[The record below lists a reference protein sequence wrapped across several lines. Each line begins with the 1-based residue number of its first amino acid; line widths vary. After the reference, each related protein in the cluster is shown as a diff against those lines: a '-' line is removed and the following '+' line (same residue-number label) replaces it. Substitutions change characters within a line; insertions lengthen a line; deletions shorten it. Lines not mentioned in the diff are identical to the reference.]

1 MEVVFTPKALAH
13 LDEWRQSGN
22 VSIQNKIRELLLSI
36 KESPFKGIGK
46 PEQLKHKLS
55 GKWSRRING
64 EHRIVYDVEDQII
77 NIYSLKGHY

>member
-1 MEVVFTPKALAH
+1 MEVVFTPKALTH
-13 LDEWRQSGN
+13 LDEWRQSGD
-22 VSIQNKIRELLLSI
+22 VGIQNKIHELLVSI

-46 PEQLKHKLS
+46 PEPLKHKLS

-64 EHRIVYDVEDQII
+64 EHRIVYSLDGNTI